1 MRMKKIFTAFSLI
14 GALLLTGCHSNTL
27 DPEKVEQ
34 LLQEAKAYP
43 KIVDYNVFC
52 GDDVTVQKVQTNGL
66 EKDGYVTAQVD
77 HTSAD
82 IGQPLVRFTEKST
95 PYFLPTSDTAKSIN
109 VQKVKLAD
117 ERLLAIDK
125 ITINAEGTRA
135 LVEYTTTMENLTPF
149 VVMLDQEM
157 KTKQTRETYFAKTD
171 AGWEWE
177 KKIIKTNGRKERE

>member
-1 MRMKKIFTAFSLI
+1 MKNILTAFSLA
-14 GALLLTGCHSNTL
+14 GALLLTGCSPNSL
-27 DPEKVEQ
+27 DSEKVEH

-52 GDDVTVQKVQTNGL
+52 GDDITVQKVLANGL
-66 EKDGYVTAQVD
+66 GKDGYVTAQLA

-82 IGQPLVRFTEKST
+82 IGQPLVRFTEKSK

-117 ERLLAIDK
+117 EQLFEINK
-125 ITINAEGTRA
+125 ITINAEGNRA
-135 LVEYTTTMENLTPF
+135 LVEYTTAMENLTPF

-157 KTKQTRETYFAKTD
+157 KTKQTRETYFTKAD